1 MSKNTNSHYNRLHLF
16 EFEDQTW
23 FPEVIRSGG
32 TDYLRFLFT
41 KTKMYE
47 PTIAL
52 IKEAL
57 QQSGENRMID
67 LCSGGGGYMVEVAK
81 AFHATD
87 KNKYTTLLTDK
98 FPNIAAY
105 EHIKNNNEA
114 SINYFITAVDVL
126 EVPKDLKGL
135 RVLYSAI
142 HHFKPEQVKQILQ
155 QAVKANMPIA
165 IFDGGEK
172 NLAIMLGIFI
182 LHPLG
187 MLLVTP
193 FLKPFK
199 FSRIFF
205 TYLLPLI
212 PLYTV
217 WDGLVSILRL
227 YNPAAL
233 NQIAQSIPNNN
244 YVWKYGKVK
253 NGLGIKICYLIGVPY
268 NKVN

>member
-1 MSKNTNSHYNRLHLF
+1 MPKNTNSHYNRLHLF
-16 EFEDQTW
+16 EFEDQSW
-23 FPEVIRSGG
+23 FPEIIRSGG

-47 PTIAL
+47 PTIPI

-57 QQSGENRMID
+57 LQSGENRMND

-81 AFHATD
+81 ALHASD
-87 KNKYTTLLTDK
+87 KYKYTILLTDK
-98 FPNIAAY
+98 FPNIAAF
-105 EHIKNNNEA
+105 EHIKNTNEA
-114 SINYFITAVDVL
+114 PIDYSATPVDVL
-126 EVPKDLKGL
+126 QVPEDLIGL
-135 RVLYSAI
+135 RVLFSAI
-142 HHFKPEQVKQILQ
+142 HHFKPPQVKQILEL
-155 QAVKANMPIA
+155 AVKAKAPIA

-172 NLAIMLGIFI
+172 NLAIMLGILI

-199 FSRIFF
+199 VSRLFF

-212 PLYTV
+212 PLYTI

-227 YNPAAL
+227 YSPAAL
-233 NQIAQSIPNNN
+233 NQIANSIPNNN
-244 YVWKYGKVK
+244 YDWKYGKLK
-253 NGLGIKICYLIGVPY
+253 NSLEIRVSYLIGVP
-268 NKVN
+268 KKEV